1 MNKNQM
7 MEELSIYE
15 NLISAMG
22 ALFYINKRMS
32 EKIPCIFQA
41 MKEYTFES
49 KAKKIH
55 QFLSNEKKK
64 AVSNPPV

>member
-1 MNKNQM
+1 

-15 NLISAMG
+15 NLIAAMG
-22 ALFYINKRMS
+22 ALFYVNKRMN

-41 MKEYTFES
+41 LKEFAFES

-64 AVSNPPV
+64 A